1 MTDDS
6 VEVRAD
12 VQGKEALERVK
23 EKLSAGEAPLK
34 GLNDSRRAMEI
45 VDRRFENCG
54 YFIPD
59 LIYSAGI
66 LKEIT

>member
-1 MTDDS
+1 MS
-6 VEVRAD
+6 
-12 VQGKEALERVK
+12 
-23 EKLSAGEAPLK
+23 GEAPLK
-34 GLNDSRRAMEI
+34 GLNNSRRDMEI

-59 LIYSAGI
+59 LIYSAEI